1 MNVIYTQENCPKC
14 KILKKKLN
22 DKGIEY
28 TECSDVSVL
37 MSKDIEFTP
46 MLEVD
51 NNMMSY
57 TDAVKW
63 VNEV

>member
-22 DKGIEY
+22 DKGVEY

-37 MSKDIEFTP
+37 MSKGIEFTP

-51 NNMMSY
+51 NDMMSY